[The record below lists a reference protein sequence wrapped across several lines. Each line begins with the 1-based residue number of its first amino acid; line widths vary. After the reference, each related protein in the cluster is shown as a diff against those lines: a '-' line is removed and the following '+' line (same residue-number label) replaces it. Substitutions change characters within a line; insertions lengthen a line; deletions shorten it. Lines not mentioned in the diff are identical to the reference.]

1 MKFKFVRLLSLMMV
15 MFTMFSTSA
24 FAGSSYYSK
33 VTAKAVGEGKVYASY
48 NSESSS
54 PKYATESSATSGKQS
69 SQEHKYYLYAQA
81 EEGNAFAGWYDNEA
95 CSGAALSTEAVYSVS
110 FTASSTDSG
119 SPTTKA
125 LYAKFQSASAP
136 ILGYSVTRAYANL
149 SAGTYKNETLTAT
162 NVTATITYESSNE
175 NVATVSTDGTVT
187 LKKNGSCIIKAKA
200 GDLEAPYTLTVID
213 DIAAGVT
220 QIGNGDFEDWR
231 GVTSSNHAPDNW
243 NSFETAEGSLASMT
257 SAQQVQMVAGG
268 RPGSDGLYCADIW
281 SRTVVG
287 VVAQGNITT
296 GCINAGGMSATSES
310 NYNYSKTSDTKKSE
324 TLSKVPSAMKL
335 WVKFV
340 PAAVNADHPNA
351 HVQAI
356 VHGNGD
362 YITYSSDSY
371 DNDDNRNLV
380 IAKAEYDFPST
391 NGEWIELTIPFVAT
405 GNTADGQMYILVNI
419 STNADP
425 GQGQKD
431 DHMYIDDIELV
442 YPDGPAPVVYDKYVS
457 VSHDTPVAAPIE
469 VTYNDNN
476 TIDFGLKNFGLYLGG
491 VYANVGN
498 ITVPGLPM
506 DADGNFTFDGNIQIT
521 AGDKED
527 VDPNAWIGP
536 GMGDIPVVLN
546 GTIKDNYFYVHLDI
560 NIPSAPVVV
569 EVGDLASAT
578 VKVSD
583 ALVSTFCA
591 PFAVAIPAD
600 YQSYVTASTVT
611 GVKNNVLVL
620 EPVENGVIPANTP
633 VVVQIP
639 MAYELP
645 VGGIYVKGT
654 PTAGLLTGV
663 YVDTPA
669 PEGSYV
675 MQSNGGIV
683 GFYQVAKGQQPI
695 VGANR
700 CYLTASSNIKAFYFD
715 EDDATGI
722 SLTSTLSK
730 GEGAIYNMA
739 GQRMN
744 KMQKGI
750 NIVNGKKVLK

>member
-1 MKFKFVRLLSLMMV
+1 MV

-24 FAGSSYYSK
+24 FAGGSSYYSK
-33 VTAKAVGEGKVYASY
+33 VTAKAVGEGKVYAKF

-54 PKYATESSATSGKQS
+54 PNYAAESTATSGKQS
-69 SQEHKYYLYAQA
+69 GQEHKYDLYAQA

-95 CSGAALSTEAVYSVS
+95 CSGAALSTEAVYQV
-110 FTASSTDSG
+110 TVNATSTSDK
-119 SPTTKA
+119 SPTTA
-125 LYAKFQSASAP
+125 AYYAKFQSASAP
-136 ILGYSVTRAYANL
+136 ILAYSEPRVYANL

-187 LKKNGSCIIKAKA
+187 FKKNGSCIIKAKA

-231 GVTSSNHAPDNW
+231 GVTGSNHAPDNW

-257 SAQQVQMVAGG
+257 SAQQVQMVEGG

-281 SRTVVG
+281 SRSVLG

-296 GCINAGGMSATSES
+296 GCINAGGMTASDKS
-310 NYNYSKTSDTKKSE
+310 NYNYSKTSDPKKSE
-324 TLSKVPSAMKL
+324 TLSRVPSAMKL

-340 PAAVNADHPNA
+340 PAGVNQDHPNA

-391 NGEWIELTIPFVAT
+391 NGEWIELTIPFVPT

-431 DHMYIDDIELV
+431 DHLYIDDIELV
-442 YPDGPAPVVYDKYVS
+442 YPDGPAPVVYDKYIGITVNG
-457 VSHDTPVAAPIE
+457 VQNAPVAAPIE

-476 TIDFGLKNFGLYLGG
+476 TIDFNLKNFGLDLGG
-491 VYANVGN
+491 SYAYVGN
-498 ITVPGLPM
+498 ITVPNLPI
-506 DADGNFTFDGNIQIT
+506 DKEGNFSFNGTIQIT
-521 AGDKED
+521 AGDKEG
-527 VDPNAWIGP
+527 VDPTAWIGP
-536 GMGDIPVVLN
+536 GMGDIPLEMT
-546 GTIKDNYFYVHLDI
+546 GTITNEYFYVHLDI
-560 NIPSAPVVV
+560 NVGYPVEV

-578 VKVSD
+578 VSVSN
-583 ALVSTFCA
+583 ALISTFCA
-591 PFAVAIPAD
+591 PFTVAIPAD
-600 YQSYVTASTVT
+600 YQAYVTASTIT
-611 GVKNNVLVL
+611 GVNNNVLTL
-620 EPVENGVIPANTP
+620 EPVANYVIPANTP
-633 VVVQIP
+633 VIIQIP
-639 MAYELP
+639 MAYSLP
-645 VGGIYVKGT
+645 VSGIYVKGT

-663 YVDTPA
+663 YEDTPA

-675 MQSNGGIV
+675 LQSISGVV

-700 CYLTASSNIKAFYFD
+700 CYLTASSNIKAFFFD
-715 EDDATGI
+715 EDDATDI

-730 GEGAIYNMA
+730 DEGAIYNMA